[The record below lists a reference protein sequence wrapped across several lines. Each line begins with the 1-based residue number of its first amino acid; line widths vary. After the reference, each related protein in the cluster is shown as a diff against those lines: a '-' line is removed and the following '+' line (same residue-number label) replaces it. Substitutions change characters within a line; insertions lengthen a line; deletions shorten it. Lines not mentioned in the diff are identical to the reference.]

1 MPLIDKGRVL
11 ANLSKHSPLTIEVG
25 CGPRKRYPRS
35 IGIDAID
42 YDGVDIVGDAMEA
55 LRALP
60 AGSADLVT
68 SSHFLEHVTDVG
80 AFLDEMVRVVRDGGQ
95 LEVIV
100 PHFAHPYF
108 SSDPTHT
115 HRFGLYTF
123 SYLTTEDLFRRRVP
137 AYIKRPNVRLIKVDL
152 IFKSTPPFY
161 VRHVIKRLIG
171 WIFNSCRYLQ
181 ELYEENF
188 CYLFPCYEIRYVILK
203 VGSDAER

>member
-1 MPLIDKGRVL
+1 MPLIDKGLVL
-11 ANLSKHSPLTIEVG
+11 SRLSEHAPLTVEVG

-35 IGIDAID
+35 IGIDAIA

-60 AGSADLVT
+60 DGSADLVT
-68 SSHFLEHVTDVG
+68 SSHFLEHVPDIG
-80 AFLDEMVRVVRDGGQ
+80 AFLDEMTRVVRDGGR

-123 SYLTTEDLFRRRVP
+123 SYLTQENLFRRRVP
-137 AYIKRPNVRLIKVDL
+137 GYVRRTNLQLVKVDL
-152 IFKSTPPFY
+152 VFKSTRPFY
-161 VRHVIKRLIG
+161 VRHAFKRALG
-171 WIFNSCRYLQ
+171 LIFNSCRYLQ
-181 ELYEENF
+181 ELHEENL
-188 CYLFPCYEIRYVILK
+188 CYLFPCYEVRYLMEK
-203 VGSDAER
+203 VGS